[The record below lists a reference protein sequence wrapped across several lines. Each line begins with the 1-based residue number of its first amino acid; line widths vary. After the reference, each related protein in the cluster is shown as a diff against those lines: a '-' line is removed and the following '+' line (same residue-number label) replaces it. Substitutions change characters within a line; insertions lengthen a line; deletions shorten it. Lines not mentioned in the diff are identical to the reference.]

1 VRYRLLPLLPLAGA
15 AAVVAAAVLGGA
27 GPRLWWTS
35 EVSAQLA
42 SVACCLA
49 AAAAFGRGDY
59 MLRAWTL
66 TALGNLL
73 PALNR
78 LTAGPDASWW
88 LARIA
93 GRPWLDLALS
103 TLVNGFSIAGALYFV
118 GAFWRSGLSL
128 PGSRG
133 RQAAVIGGAIGVA
146 LLLGAPVLYFS
157 VQDVLGGGLAEGI
170 PEAIGI
176 LGDVVAFS
184 LVAPLFRIALEFRG
198 GVLQWPWGLLAA
210 SNLGWLTY
218 DVVALVSRRAGSAGP
233 ARLACEVVVVMTY
246 LCAGAAGLAHRWAIS
261 GSGEARSAAPAPSA
275 G

>member
-1 VRYRLLPLLPLAGA
+1 MRYRLLPLLPLAGA

-88 LARIA
+88 L
-93 GRPWLDLALS
+93 
-103 TLVNGFSIAGALYFV
+103 
-118 GAFWRSGLSL
+118 
-128 PGSRG
+128 
-133 RQAAVIGGAIGVA
+133 
-146 LLLGAPVLYFS
+146 
-157 VQDVLGGGLAEGI
+157 
-170 PEAIGI
+170 
-176 LGDVVAFS
+176 
-184 LVAPLFRIALEFRG
+184 
-198 GVLQWPWGLLAA
+198 
-210 SNLGWLTY
+210 
-218 DVVALVSRRAGSAGP
+218 
-233 ARLACEVVVVMTY
+233 
-246 LCAGAAGLAHRWAIS
+246 
-261 GSGEARSAAPAPSA
+261 
-275 G
+275 